1 MKQSDTIAAR
11 WYEKAGRILLTL
23 PAAGAELCD
32 IAESYFFGDGI
43 SQNYQQAVKWY
54 KKAAQ
59 FGNLYAIRQLAE
71 LYEQGEVV
79 KQDYKEAY
87 KWYAQLARRGEID
100 AHYKTGL
107 FYLEGKGVKQNIKEA
122 LARIRRTASF
132 GSKEAKEK
140 LLELGEK

>member
-1 MKQSDTIAAR
+1 
-11 WYEKAGRILLTL
+11 
-23 PAAGAELCD
+23 
-32 IAESYFFGDGI
+32 
-43 SQNYQQAVKWY
+43 
-54 KKAAQ
+54 
-59 FGNLYAIRQLAE
+59 

-87 KWYAQLARRGEID
+87 KWYAQLACRGEID

-122 LARIRRTASF
+122 LARIRKAASF